1 MSVAAIIPARG
12 GSKGIPRKNLQPIGD
27 IPLVGRSVCAALA
40 SESVNRVYVSTEDD
54 EIARVAEE
62 YGATAIRR
70 PAELAADE
78 TPTLPVIQHALNFM
92 GEPSLVVLLQ
102 CTSPFTT
109 AADIDGVM
117 AMLSPE
123 VDMVTSVCVDHSHI
137 VCQPSA
143 DSVQWLTRNQNLRRQ
158 DMPANY
164 RLTGGVTVYRAG
176 ALREAKEWLCGRAG
190 LYVVPAERAVDID
203 SPVDL
208 CIARALATYGNQ
220 WIVAGASPSARE
232 GFAAARA
239 AYPTATTI
247 TTNGG
252 QGLFEPPARPDHYLI
267 FDSIACTKHRE
278 HAEVFAAHGTRTITL
293 HRDSRRALVD
303 RGVHWFDEFLP
314 VNGAEHPGRFRQGS
328 YASCGLSGLMCLQY
342 ALNHGAQGVHLV
354 GMEGYADSGHYFD
367 DQADQGP
374 EKSSRFTRTL
384 IEPFVQSCIDACPDV
399 QFTFYGDLNYRVSGS
414 NAICRK

>member
-1 MSVAAIIPARG
+1 
-12 GSKGIPRKNLQPIGD
+12 
-27 IPLVGRSVCAALA
+27 LVGRTVCAALA
-40 SESVNRVYVSTEDD
+40 AESVNRVYVSTEDD
-54 EIARVAEE
+54 EIARAAEE
-62 YGATAIRR
+62 YGATVIRR

-78 TPTLPVIQHALNFM
+78 TLTLPVIQHALDFM
-92 GEPSLVVLLQ
+92 DDPTLVVLLQ

-109 AADIDGVM
+109 AADIDGAVKKCR
-117 AMLSPE
+117 AE
-123 VDMVTSVCVDHSHI
+123 NADMVTTVCRDHSH
-137 VCQPSA
+137 VVRPA
-143 DSVQWLTRNQNLRRQ
+143 PNGVEWLTGNRNMRRQ

-164 RLTGGVTVYRAG
+164 RLTGGVTAYRSES
-176 ALREAKEWLCGRAG
+176 LRAAKEWFSGQVGMCE
-190 LYVVPAERAVDID
+190 VPEERAVDID

-239 AYPTATTI
+239 AYPMATTI

-252 QGLFEPPARPDHYLI
+252 QGLFDPPDRPDHYIL
-267 FDSIACTKHRE
+267 FDSEACVKHRE
-278 HAEVFAAHGTRTITL
+278 HAKAFAAHGSRTITL
-293 HRDSRRALVD
+293 HRDSQRALVT

-314 VNGAEHPGRFRQGS
+314 LNGHDHPGRFSQGK

-374 EKSSRFTRTL
+374 EKSRRFTRTL

-399 QFTFYGDLNYRVSGS
+399 EFTFYGQLNYRVSGS
-414 NAICRK
+414 NVTCQR